1 MYDFSV
7 MPRYRFHRLDKI
19 HFEYMAIGSICVY
32 DLSVSIRYACGT
44 FIIFSMRCTLSLSL
58 YISVCAV
65 LCCAVMCSRRPSTH
79 LSYVL
84 FVVRSFSVVCA
95 MMSVCFTSIFE
106 FGMCDRT
113 ESPSIRLS
121 NLIERRFCD
130 TKMFLLIL
138 LTVERRGKNNNTT
151 YTHQSSFFSFSF
163 NTLLFYLFNSF
174 FWFCAFC
181 EHRVATHKIQESK
194 CRRLIRVHINR
205 WSLKLSNSF

>member
-7 MPRYRFHRLDKI
+7 MPRYRFYRLDKI

-44 FIIFSMRCTLSLSL
+44 FIIFSMRCTLSL

-113 ESPSIRLS
+113 ESPSIRLL

-138 LTVERRGKNNNTT
+138 LTDERREKTT
-151 YTHQSSFFSFSF
+151 TPHTHIKVASFHFHSIHYCFI
-163 NTLLFYLFNSF
+163 YLFNF
-174 FWFCAFC
+174 FLWLCAIC
-181 EHRVATHKIQESK
+181 EHRVATHEIQESK
-194 CRRLIRVHINR
+194 CRRLIRVHITR
-205 WSLKLSNSF
+205 